1 MTKLH
6 FKSALLLVRLL
17 LLISIP
23 SFVFAKEK
31 IIKQEPLSF
40 EKCLEVIK
48 TSESKLLITPEI
60 SDREKKRIAIF
71 SLSDGTLS
79 IICDKLEGQVTIQI
93 NMK

>member
-1 MTKLH
+1 MQIL
-6 FKSALLLVRLL
+6 ADG
-17 LLISIP
+17 
-23 SFVFAKEK
+23 
-31 IIKQEPLSF
+31 
-40 EKCLEVIK
+40 EVIK